1 MKYFTRNQYDNLI
14 IVDLDFELP
23 EWQAPAYTALN
34 EVQLQYLED
43 KPEATPFA
51 VEHCEEELNRIEAIV
66 EETEEDVNSYR
77 ETIIKAISEV
87 ALYTAKEKVPDYKVL
102 NAQMSLA
109 VEDGKGIYSYE
120 EANNVIAEYNEIGTI
135 CRNKYYEFV
144 EEANKLTTIAE
155 IQALHDET
163 IKYFESL

>member
-1 MKYFTRNQYDNLI
+1 MKYFTRNQYDELI

-23 EWQAPAYTALN
+23 EWQATAYTALN
-34 EVQLQYLED
+34 DIQLQYLEEN
-43 KPEATPFA
+43 PNATPFA
-51 VEHCEEELNRIEAIV
+51 VEHCEEEINRIEAVV
-66 EETEEDVNSYR
+66 EETEEDVNAYR
-77 ETIIKAISEV
+77 ETIKKAISEV
-87 ALYTAKEKVPDYKVL
+87 SLYTAKEKVPDYKVL

-109 VEDGKGIYSYE
+109 VEDGKGIYSHE
-120 EANNVIAEYNEIGTI
+120 ESNKIIAEYNEIGTI

-144 EEANKLTTIAE
+144 EEADKLTTIIE